1 MTNRLDRV
9 NEVIKEEVSQA
20 LLRELDL
27 EEGILVTV
35 IRVDT
40 SKTLEHSRVWLS
52 IYPEEKAEKVFEQIN
67 KQIYDI
73 QQIVNKRLHMKPIPK
88 IIFKI
93 DKGGQAVGEVEE
105 IVNYLKSYGAPE

>member
-1 MTNRLDRV
+1 MTERIDRV

-20 LLRELDL
+20 LLHELDL

-35 IRVDT
+35 TRVDT
-40 SKTLEHSRVWLS
+40 TRTLEHTKVWLS
-52 IYPEEKAEKVFEQIN
+52 IYPEDKAENIFEQIN

-73 QQIVNKRLHMKPIPK
+73 QQVVNKRLHMKPIPK

-93 DKGGQAVGEVEE
+93 DKGGQSVGEVEE
-105 IVNYLKSYGAPE
+105 TIKKLYNK

>member
-1 MTNRLDRV
+1 MTDRLDRV

-35 IRVDT
+35 TRVDT
-40 SKTLEHSRVWLS
+40 TRTLEHSKVWLS
-52 IYPEEKAEKVFEQIN
+52 IYPEDKAEEVLEQIDR
-67 KQIYDI
+67 QIYDI
-73 QQIVNKRLHMKPIPK
+73 QQIVNKRLHMKPTPK

-105 IVNYLKSYGAPE
+105 IVKKLYNK